1 MSEELRIVI
10 RKALATESGM
20 RLLEI
25 DTHVRAGELLAI
37 SGSSGCGKSTLL
49 RILAGLTE
57 ADEGCI
63 TCGSA
68 IWFDSTAHICL
79 SPQQRRC
86 ALVFQDY
93 ALFPNMTLG
102 KNLEFA
108 LRSPKDRGTLETI
121 VATLG
126 IQELLGRKPHQVSG
140 GQRQRAAFARALVS
154 RPALLL
160 LDEPFSALDWELRAR
175 LQDELRQWHRD
186 FDCTTLVV
194 SHDLVELFR
203 VADRVM
209 RLDGAPP
216 SLRDLDKLAESYAK
230 LRDWLAPFPE

>member
-1 MSEELRIVI
+1 MAAEAAVSEELRIVI
-10 RKALATESGM
+10 RKALSTESGM
-20 RLLEI
+20 RMLEI

-49 RILAGLTE
+49 RILAGLAT

-63 TCGSA
+63 TCGSTV
-68 IWFDSTAHICL
+68 WFDSAAHIGL
-79 SPQQRRC
+79 APQQRRC

-93 ALFPNMTLG
+93 ALFPNMT
-102 KNLEFA
+102 
-108 LRSPKDRGTLETI
+108 
-121 VATLG
+121 
-126 IQELLGRKPHQVSG
+126 LGRKPHQVSG

-175 LQDELRQWHRD
+175 LQDDLRQWHRE
-186 FDCTTLVV
+186 FDCTTLMV

-230 LRDWLAPFPE
+230 LRDWLSPFPE

>member
-1 MSEELRIVI
+1 MSEALRIVI
-10 RKALATESGM
+10 RKALSSENGT
-20 RLLEI
+20 RILEI
-25 DTHVRAGELLAI
+25 DTHVCAGELLAI

-49 RILAGLTE
+49 RILAGLAI

-68 IWFDSTAHICL
+68 VWFDSAAHISL
-79 SPQQRRC
+79 APQQRCC

-102 KNLEFA
+102 RNLEFA

-121 VATLG
+121 VNTLG

-160 LDEPFSALDWELRAR
+160 LDEPFSSLDWELRAR
-175 LQDELRQWHRD
+175 LQDELRQWHRE
-186 FDCTTLVV
+186 FDCTTLMV

-230 LRDWLAPFPE
+230 LRDWISPFPE